1 MQTRIALGAVLF
13 MLVIAVVGYVVLNE
27 GLLPGQTGRMQKFD
41 AQVQGRSIE
50 AGALLFQNNCVGCH
64 GVQGQ
69 GIPGVAPALN
79 AADLFNGERLKKVGY
94 SGKVADYIRGT
105 VTAGR
110 PVKTNPNYPNPMP
123 TWGQVFGGPLR
134 DDQINNLTDFI
145 MNWKDQALAA
155 APQATPAA
163 GGAAPGGQAVGTSL
177 DMPLPQGNA
186 DNGQKLF
193 ASQGCAACHS
203 LKPDEKL
210 VGPSLAG
217 IAMRAGDRI
226 KAADY
231 KAKATTGELY
241 IRESI
246 VQPGAYVIPGFP
258 DGVMPQDFGKVKLSA
273 QDLADLIAFL
283 LTQK

>member
-1 MQTRIALGAVLF
+1 MQTRIALGALLF
-13 MLVIAVVGYVVLNE
+13 MLTIAVLGYLIVNE
-27 GLLPGQTGRMQKFD
+27 GLLPGQVGRMQKFD

-94 SGKVADYIRGT
+94 TGKVEDYIRGT
-105 VTAGR
+105 ISAGR
-110 PVKTNPNYPNPMP
+110 PVKTNPSYPNPMP
-123 TWGQVFGGPLR
+123 TWSQAFGGPLR
-134 DDQINNLTDFI
+134 PDQIDDLTNFV

-155 APQATPAA
+155 ASAQPT
-163 GGAAPGGQAVGTSL
+163 AAPGVTGPGVGTAL
-177 DMPLPQGNA
+177 DTPLPAGVA

-203 LKPDEKL
+203 LKPDEKI

-217 IAMRAGDRI
+217 IATRAGDRI

-231 KAKATTGELY
+231 KGKATSAELY
-241 IRESI
+241 IHESI
-246 VQPGAYVIPGFP
+246 VQPGAYVVPGFA
-258 DGVMPQDFGKVKLSA
+258 DGIMPQDFGKKLNA

>member
-1 MQTRIALGAVLF
+1 METKIVLGALLSVLIVA
-13 MLVIAVVGYVVLNE
+13 LCGYIVINE
-27 GLLPGQTGRMQKFD
+27 GILPGQTIGRMQKLD
-41 AQVQGRSIE
+41 AATTARSIE

-94 SGKVADYIRGT
+94 TGKVEDYIRAT
-105 VTAGR
+105 ISSGR
-110 PVKTNPNYPNPMP
+110 PVKTNPAYPNPMP
-123 TWGQVFGGPLR
+123 TWSQAYGGPLR
-134 DDQINNLTDFI
+134 PDQIDNLVDFI
-145 MNWKDQALAA
+145 MNWKDSALAA
-155 APQATPAA
+155 APAPSA
-163 GGAAPGGQAVGTSL
+163 GGGAPVAQPVGTAL
-177 DMPLPQGNA
+177 DTALPQGNV

-203 LKPDEKL
+203 LQPDVRI

-217 IAMRAGDRI
+217 IATRTADRI
-226 KAADY
+226 KASDY
-231 KAKATTGELY
+231 KGQAKTGDQY

-246 VQPGAYVIPGFP
+246 VQPSAYVVPGFP
-258 DGVMPQDFGKVKLSA
+258 DGIMPKDFGTAKLSA

>member
-1 MQTRIALGAVLF
+1 MQLRIALGALLF
-13 MLVIAVVGYVVLNE
+13 MLLIAVLGYVILNE
-27 GLLPGQTGRMQKFD
+27 GALPGQSGRMQKLD
-41 AQVQGRSIE
+41 AAMQARSIE

-64 GVQGQ
+64 GVQGL

-79 AADLFNGERLKKVGY
+79 AADLFNGDRIKKVGY
-94 SGKVADYIRGT
+94 TGKVEDYIRGT
-105 VTAGR
+105 ITAGR
-110 PVKTNPNYPNPMP
+110 PVKSNPAYPNPMP

-134 DDQINNLTDFI
+134 PDQIDNLTNFI

-155 APQATPAA
+155 TPAPGA
-163 GGAAPGGQAVGTSL
+163 GGTTPSVQPVGTAL
-177 DMPLPQGNA
+177 DTPLPPGNA

-193 ASQGCAACHS
+193 APQSCGACHS
-203 LKPDEKL
+203 LKPGERI

-217 IAMRAGDRI
+217 IATRAGETI
-226 KAADY
+226 QAPDY
-231 KAKATTGELY
+231 TGKATTGELY

-246 VQPGAYVIPGFP
+246 VQPSAYVAPGFP
-258 DGVMPQDFGKVKLSA
+258 DGVMPKDFGTAKLSA

>member
-1 MQTRIALGAVLF
+1 MQIRIALGAVLF
-13 MLVIAVVGYVVLNE
+13 MLVIAVVGYVIINE

-41 AQVQGRSIE
+41 AQVLGRSIE

-79 AADLFNGERLKKVGY
+79 AADLFSGERLKKVGY
-94 SGKVADYIRGT
+94 SGKVEDYIRGT
-105 VTAGR
+105 IAVGR
-110 PVKTNPNYPNPMP
+110 PVKTNPSYPNPMP
-123 TWGQVFGGPLR
+123 TWGQAFGGPLR
-134 DDQINNLTDFI
+134 DDQVNNLTNFI

-155 APQATPAA
+155 PAQPAA
-163 GGAAPGGQAVGTSL
+163 GAAPSAQAVGTSL
-177 DMPLPQGNA
+177 DTPLPAGVA
-186 DNGQKLF
+186 DNGQKIF
-193 ASQGCAACHS
+193 AAQGCAACHS

-217 IAMRAGDRI
+217 VATRASDRI

-246 VQPGAYVIPGFP
+246 VQPSAYVMPGFP

>member
-1 MQTRIALGAVLF
+1 MQIRIALGAVLF
-13 MLVIAVVGYVVLNE
+13 MLVIAVVGYVIINE

-41 AQVQGRSIE
+41 AQVLGRSIE

-79 AADLFNGERLKKVGY
+79 AADLFSGERLKKVGY
-94 SGKVADYIRGT
+94 SGKVEDYIRGT
-105 VTAGR
+105 IAVGR
-110 PVKTNPNYPNPMP
+110 PVKTNPSYPNPMP
-123 TWGQVFGGPLR
+123 TWGQAFGGPLR
-134 DDQINNLTDFI
+134 DDQINNLTNFI

-155 APQATPAA
+155 PAQPAA
-163 GGAAPGGQAVGTSL
+163 GAAPSAQAVGTAL
-177 DMPLPQGNA
+177 DTPLPAGVA
-186 DNGQKLF
+186 DNGQKIF
-193 ASQGCAACHS
+193 AAQGCAACHS

-217 IAMRAGDRI
+217 IATRAGDRV

-231 KAKATTGELY
+231 KGKTTTGELY

-246 VQPGAYVIPGFP
+246 VQPSAYVVPGFS

>member
-13 MLVIAVVGYVVLNE
+13 MLVIAVMGYVIINE

-50 AGALLFQNNCVGCH
+50 SGALLFQNNCVGCH

-79 AADLFNGERLKKVGY
+79 AADLFSGERLKKVGY
-94 SGKVADYIRGT
+94 SGKIEDYLRG
-105 VTAGR
+105 VIAVGR
-110 PVKTNPNYPNPMP
+110 PVKTNPSYPNPMP
-123 TWGQVFGGPLR
+123 TWGQAFGGPLR
-134 DDQINNLTDFI
+134 DDQVNNLTNFI
-145 MNWKDQALAA
+145 MNWKDQTLAAPSAPATAA
-155 APQATPAA
+155 APA
-163 GGAAPGGQAVGTSL
+163 GQAVGTAL
-177 DMPLPQGNA
+177 DTPLPAGVA

-193 ASQGCAACHS
+193 AAQGCAACHS

-217 IAMRAGDRI
+217 VAARAGDRI
-226 KAADY
+226 KTADY

-241 IRESI
+241 LRESI
-246 VQPGAYVIPGFP
+246 VQPGAYVTPGFP
-258 DGVMPQDFGKVKLSA
+258 DGVMPQDYGKAKLNA